1 MPCGK
6 YSPTFKTKKYIA
18 AHVLKMRPTYPQR
31 YRNLLF
37 LPSIHRSFSQGI
49 EGRQSGFCDS
59 SAIHVTAYHKGTD
72 RLTAEA
78 APYAAKWKG
87 YGMKVGKHALV
98 FAAIMLGFGGMASAQ
113 TAPALPPSLAVQA
126 DGAAYADIAD
136 LVTISPLII
145 DATIRNLQKIAPEQ
159 AIGVPADR
167 QRMLVE
173 ADVTSLI
180 RGQGGITPRVRFLL
194 DVPKD
199 AKGKIPKLKK
209 QRFFLL
215 GNIVNGKPGEIR
227 LSRPNALVQ
236 YSPANDALVRGITK
250 EAVLIDAPP
259 KITGII
265 SAFYSA
271 GTVLGEGE
279 TQIFLR
285 TAKEQPLS
293 LSILSRPG
301 QEKRWAVSTA
311 EVIDES
317 ASAPAKFTLLWYR
330 LACEL
335 PRALSPDLVEAADSD
350 NAARAQADYKFV
362 LDSLGPCG
370 RKR

>member
-1 MPCGK
+1 MK
-6 YSPTFKTKKYIA
+6 A
-18 AHVLKMRPTYPQR
+18 
-31 YRNLLF
+31 
-37 LPSIHRSFSQGI
+37 
-49 EGRQSGFCDS
+49 GRVTVGFV
-59 SAIHVTAYHKGTD
+59 AI
-72 RLTAEA
+72 L
-78 APYAAKWKG
+78 
-87 YGMKVGKHALV
+87 
-98 FAAIMLGFGGMASAQ
+98 LGFGGMASAQ
-113 TAPALPPSLAVQA
+113 TGPLLPPSLAVQA
-126 DGAAYADIAD
+126 EGAAYADIAD
-136 LVTISPLII
+136 LVTVSPLIV
-145 DATIRNLQKIAPEQ
+145 DGTIRNLQKIAPEQ

-173 ADVTSLI
+173 ADVTALI

-209 QRFFLL
+209 QRLFLF
-215 GNIVNGKPGEIR
+215 GSTVNGKPGEIR

-236 YSPANDALVRGITK
+236 YSVANDTLVRNITK

-259 KITGII
+259 KITGVI

-279 TQIFLR
+279 TQVFLR

-301 QEKRWAVSTA
+301 QDKRWAVSTA
-311 EVIDES
+311 EVIDEL

-330 LACEL
+330 LACDL
-335 PRALSPDLVEAADSD
+335 PRTLSSDLVEAADSD

>member
-1 MPCGK
+1 MKLRTRPV
-6 YSPTFKTKKYIA
+6 
-18 AHVLKMRPTYPQR
+18 VLPAI
-31 YRNLLF
+31 LL
-37 LPSIHRSFSQGI
+37 
-49 EGRQSGFCDS
+49 
-59 SAIHVTAYHKGTD
+59 A
-72 RLTAEA
+72 
-78 APYAAKWKG
+78 
-87 YGMKVGKHALV
+87 
-98 FAAIMLGFGGMASAQ
+98 FGGMASAQ
-113 TAPALPPSLAVQA
+113 SPSTLPSSLAIEA
-126 DGAAYADIAD
+126 EAAAYADVAD
-136 LVTISPLII
+136 LVTISPLIV
-145 DATIRNLQKIAPEQ
+145 DATIRNARKIAPEQ
-159 AIGVPADR
+159 AVGVPANL

-173 ADVTSLI
+173 ADVTALI
-180 RGQGGITPRVRFLL
+180 RGQGGVAPRVRFLL

-209 QRFFLL
+209 QRLFLF
-215 GNIVNGKPGEIR
+215 GSTVTGRPGEIR

-236 YSPANDALVRGITK
+236 WSAANDALVRQITT
-250 EAVLIDAPP
+250 EAVLVDAPQP
-259 KITGII
+259 IAAIT

-279 TQIFLR
+279 TQIFLK
-285 TAKEQPLS
+285 TANGRPLS

-317 ASAPAKFTLLWYR
+317 ATAPKKFTLLWYR
-330 LACEL
+330 LACDL
-335 PRALSPDLVEAADSD
+335 PRSLNPELVEAADSD

>member
-1 MPCGK
+1 
-6 YSPTFKTKKYIA
+6 
-18 AHVLKMRPTYPQR
+18 
-31 YRNLLF
+31 
-37 LPSIHRSFSQGI
+37 
-49 EGRQSGFCDS
+49 
-59 SAIHVTAYHKGTD
+59 
-72 RLTAEA
+72 
-78 APYAAKWKG
+78 
-87 YGMKVGKHALV
+87 MKVGRPALV
-98 FAAIMLGFGGMASAQ
+98 FAAITLGFGGMASAQ
-113 TAPALPPSLAVQA
+113 TARVLPSALAVQA
-126 DGAAYADIAD
+126 EDAAYADIAD
-136 LVTISPLII
+136 LVTISPLIV
-145 DATIRNLQKIAPEQ
+145 DATIQKLQKIAPEQ
-159 AIGVPADR
+159 ALGVPDDR

-209 QRFFLL
+209 QRFFLF
-215 GNIVNGKPGEIR
+215 GSSVTGKPGEIR
-227 LSRPNALVQ
+227 LSRPDALAQ
-236 YSPANDALVRGITK
+236 YSPANDALVRGIAK

-279 TQIFLR
+279 TQVFLR
-285 TAKEQPLS
+285 TAKERPLS

-317 ASAPAKFTLLWYR
+317 ATAPAKFTLLWYR
-330 LACEL
+330 LACDL
-335 PRALSPDLVEAADSD
+335 PRSLSSELVEAADSD
-350 NAARAQADYKFV
+350 DAARAQADYKFV

>member
-1 MPCGK
+1 MN
-6 YSPTFKTKKYIA
+6 A
-18 AHVLKMRPTYPQR
+18 
-31 YRNLLF
+31 
-37 LPSIHRSFSQGI
+37 
-49 EGRQSGFCDS
+49 GRL
-59 SAIHVTAYHKGTD
+59 AIG
-72 RLTAEA
+72 
-78 APYAAKWKG
+78 
-87 YGMKVGKHALV
+87 

-113 TAPALPPSLAVQA
+113 TAPGLPSSLAVQA
-126 DGAAYADIAD
+126 DAAAYADIAD
-136 LVTISPLII
+136 LVVISPLIV
-145 DATIRNLQKIAPEQ
+145 DATVRNLQKLAPEQ
-159 AIGVPADR
+159 AVGVPANL

-173 ADVTSLI
+173 ADITALI

-209 QRFFLL
+209 QRLFLM
-215 GNIVNGKPGEIR
+215 GSTVAGRPGEIR
-227 LSRPNALVQ
+227 LSRPNSLIQWSAT
-236 YSPANDALVRGITK
+236 NDALVRSVTK
-250 EAVLIDAPP
+250 EAVQIDAPG
-259 KITGII
+259 KIASIS

-279 TQIFLR
+279 TQIFLK
-285 TAKEQPLS
+285 TANDQPLS

-301 QEKRWAVSTA
+301 EEKRWAVSTA

-317 ASAPAKFTLLWYR
+317 AAAPAKFTLLWYR
-330 LACEL
+330 LACDL
-335 PRALSPDLVEAADSD
+335 PRTLSPDLVEAADSD